1 MRQDYPKIFTRLS
14 GLFNA
19 LAAVST
25 IFVLV
30 NIVLIVRA
38 SEREAMISLGGS
50 IIASALGALV
60 FYTAR
65 TVINFF
71 LDLHE
76 RIAYMERIQQQQNK
90 MLVKIYDQQK
100 GEVETEIA

>member
-19 LAAVST
+19 LAAISV

-30 NIVLIVRA
+30 NIVSAVGA
-38 SEREAMISLGGS
+38 TEQEAAGLLGRGA
-50 IIASALGALV
+50 ITNALMALG
-60 FYTAR
+60 FYTVR
-65 TVINFF
+65 TVINFL

-76 RIAYMERIQQQQNK
+76 RVAYMERIQQQQNK
-90 MLVKIYDQQK
+90 ILVKIYDQQK
-100 GEVETEIA
+100 GEVETEIG